1 MPTRLDLQLVDK
13 LYPEMK
19 RVPGL
24 LRGVRAVQPN
34 QDHGYQGKRLLALW
48 SNRGSIGWAR
58 GRPDWLQ
65 AQSCDHSIAQYRDR
79 STMTSDSSERVE
91 SR

>member
-1 MPTRLDLQLVDK
+1 MPIRLDLQLVDK
-13 LYPEMK
+13 LYLEMK

-24 LRGVRAVQPN
+24 LRGAVQPD
-34 QDHGYQGKRLLALW
+34 QVHGYQGKRLLALW
-48 SNRGSIGWAR
+48 RNRGSTGWAR

-65 AQSCDHSIAQYRDR
+65 AQTCDHSIAQYRNR